1 MDITVKE
8 LARLDDFSACE
19 RLQLELAG
27 GVERLVIPT
36 FALVTVRES
45 NGILLG
51 AYNSDIVPPPLYGAL
66 VDLVTQ
72 VDGRTV
78 GTTLFF
84 GVEKEMRSHGIGQHL
99 RRAERRH
106 ARRIGISLLR
116 FSIDPLRGADA
127 HLAFNKLGAIGTGYI
142 RNLYGPLSD
151 PANSG
156 LATDRIIVEWWIDS
170 PRVNAITDDGRL
182 PPQYRIGL
190 DRIEVVT
197 KTRGVGSGI
206 RQLVEF
212 NPAPKSGAIL
222 IEIPVDLDRLIS
234 SFPKL
239 ARDWRVKTREVFEAS
254 FAKGYLL
261 TGFLHEAGR
270 SFHLLEKRRKSAVLE
285 EEGEKGE

>member
-8 LARLDDFSACE
+8 LTRLDDFSACE
-19 RLQLELAG
+19 RLQLGIAG

-36 FALVTVRES
+36 FALVTVRHS
-45 NGILLG
+45 GGIMLG
-51 AYNSDIVPPPLYGAL
+51 AYNSDIVLPPLHGAL

-72 VDGRTV
+72 ADGHAV
-78 GTTLFF
+78 GTTMFF
-84 GVEKEMRSHGIGQHL
+84 GVEEEMRSHGIGQSL

-116 FSIDPLRGADA
+116 FSIDPLRGGDA

-142 RNLYGPLSD
+142 RNLYGPLPD

-156 LATDRIIVEWWIDS
+156 LATDRITVEWWINS
-170 PRVNAITDDGRL
+170 PRVNAINDDGRL
-182 PPQYRIGL
+182 PPHYRIGL

-197 KTRGVGSGI
+197 KTRVGSSGM
-206 RQLVEF
+206 RQLIEF
-212 NPAPKSGAIL
+212 NPAPTSGTIL
-222 IEIPVDLDRLIS
+222 IEIPVDLDRLLS

-261 TGFLHEAGR
+261 TGFLHAAGR
-270 SFHLLEKRRKSAVLE
+270 SFHLLERRRKSAVLA
-285 EEGEKGE
+285 G